1 MRIAV
6 SGTTKTGKSCYIED
20 FLDIWSD
27 YKVPDKSYRDVVGD
41 SELLREGATTK
52 DVQQKILDHMCAE
65 HKKYTPT
72 SKVVFDRCPL
82 DNLAY
87 TIWAYDKGKVDEDF
101 VGKTVEAVKEAMT
114 LVDIIFFFPVSK
126 TSPVDYKFTEEQA
139 IFRSEVDNI
148 FKQLYNQWMNNP
160 KCGFFDP
167 RDKPAIIEIF
177 GTRQQRVTLTRM
189 YLNDSGDPIDATPTL
204 ESLSEMSDM
213 QRLAEEVGEAAKDEK
228 QPKIF

>member
-6 SGTTKTGKSCYIED
+6 SGTTKTGKSCYIQD
-20 FLDIWSD
+20 FLDIWSE
-27 YKVPDKSYRDVVGD
+27 YITPKESYRDKVD
-41 SELLREGATTK
+41 DTECLREGATTQETQK
-52 DVQQKILDHMCAE
+52 KILDYMCDE
-65 HKKYTPT
+65 HVKYTPT
-72 SKVVFDRCPL
+72 SKVLFDRCPL

-87 TIWAYDKGKVDEDF
+87 TMWAYEKEKVDEDF
-101 VGKTVEAVKEAMT
+101 VTESVEACREAMKNI
-114 LVDIIFFFPVSK
+114 DIIFFFPISK
-126 TSPVDYKFTEEQA
+126 TSPIDYKFTEDQA

-148 FKQLYNQWMNNP
+148 FKVFYQQWMNNP

-177 GTRQQRVTLTRM
+177 GTRQERIALTRM

-204 ESLSEMSDM
+204 EQLQELADM
-213 QRLAEEVGEAAKDEK
+213 KQLTGELKGAAKDDK